1 MPYLERALA
10 YSKGLLFLSLGK
22 GRKACKEFTRILF
35 SQECSRCCF
44 GLYSVQCT
52 ELIIAGFD
60 FLVDLVLLI
69 IQKFL
74 VKYLSLSTFLINISA
89 HL

>member
-22 GRKACKEFTRILF
+22 GRKACKEFTRIFF
-35 SQECSRCCF
+35 SQECSRCCL

-52 ELIIAGFD
+52 KLIIAGFD
-60 FLVDLVLLI
+60 FLIDLVLI

-74 VKYLSLSTFLINISA
+74 VKYLSLSTFLIKISA

>member
-1 MPYLERALA
+1 M
-10 YSKGLLFLSLGK
+10 
-22 GRKACKEFTRILF
+22 
-35 SQECSRCCF
+35 
-44 GLYSVQCT
+44 

-60 FLVDLVLLI
+60 FLVDLVLI

-74 VKYLSLSTFLINISA
+74 VKYLSLSTFLIKIGA